1 MVPCYIISIHR
12 CVHTYTVA
20 GIVAAPSSR
29 PPSFS
34 LSLSLCTARDA
45 FTERNRIVG
54 LVLLSGRRFPLPAGV
69 AIPLGERGDEQGRI
83 LAYRDAPWARWW
95 PICGLFLPCRL
106 ETFQCLSA
114 PRPTSSILCLVPRPS
129 SAINR
134 PLSKWWIDS
143 ANLLESEEIV
153 KSTGTGWKGREGGED
168 EVTYTGWKVGVS
180 ESEGDATERP
190 QTGSLQTRQSRAR
203 NCYQLC
209 GGGEEYGTVSGRA
222 SSLPPPPLS

>member
-129 SAINR
+129 SAINPSFVQMVNR
-134 PLSKWWIDS
+134 FCKL
-143 ANLLESEEIV
+143 
-153 KSTGTGWKGREGGED
+153 
-168 EVTYTGWKVGVS
+168 
-180 ESEGDATERP
+180 
-190 QTGSLQTRQSRAR
+190 TRIRR
-203 NCYQLC
+203 NC
-209 GGGEEYGTVSGRA
+209 EKYGNGMEGKRRRRGRGYIYRVESGRLRERRRRDWKAANWFAPDEAIA
-222 SSLPPPPLS
+222 ST